1 MSALESNA
9 DNISHMKTFEGF
21 AAIADK
27 LKDQIYPPPGT
38 GTVYVCMYVCMHIYT
53 YMCVYSFQLSEVYL
67 VFYICICSIVYVC
80 SVDLLVGI

>member
-38 GTVYVCMYVCMHIYT
+38 GTVFVCMYVWGVIFHT
-53 YMCVYSFQLSEVYL
+53 
-67 VFYICICSIVYVC
+67 
-80 SVDLLVGI
+80 

>member
-38 GTVYVCMYVCMHIYT
+38 GTVFVCMYVRMYVCMYMYVCM
-53 YMCVYSFQLSEVYL
+53 Q
-67 VFYICICSIVYVC
+67 ICIHICVC
-80 SVDLLVGI
+80 IAFSCPKYI